1 MNLSG
6 LFSLNLRDAL
16 NGFLIAFL
24 TTFLT
29 AVSSALSSGVFPPLS
44 DLKAF
49 ALIGITAGVSYITKN
64 LFTNSKGELLKKDA

>member
-1 MNLSG
+1 MNLSS
-6 LFSLNLRDAL
+6 LFSLNLRDTL

-24 TTFLT
+24 TAFLT
-29 AVSSALSSGVFPPLS
+29 AVSSALSTGVFPPLS

>member
-49 ALIGITAGVSYITKN
+49 GLIGITAGVSYITKN

>member
-6 LFSLNLRDAL
+6 LFSLNLRDTL

-29 AVSSALSSGVFPPLS
+29 AVSSALSSGVFPPLA
-44 DLKAF
+44 DIKAF